1 MASGE
6 RRGGDQGRGTMARF
20 SRLCWAST
28 LVAVCVVAQEAAA
41 EDLVDFYGR
50 WSSDPA
56 CPYFEIYIP
65 GEDFF
70 YGIGD
75 RAPIIRKATFS
86 ITGRRVT
93 ATIVG
98 NAGEMDS
105 REVFEMVDRN
115 TLRPISVEAL
125 PGKIGKRPAPPLPG
139 ALLKRCH

>member
-1 MASGE
+1 VVA
-6 RRGGDQGRGTMARF
+6 
-20 SRLCWAST
+20 L
-28 LVAVCVVAQEAAA
+28 LAVCVVAQAAA
-41 EDLVDFYGR
+41 AQDLADFYGR

-56 CPYFEIYIP
+56 CQYFEIYIP

-75 RAPIIRKATFS
+75 RAPIIRKATFFVA
-86 ITGRRVT
+86 GRRVT
-93 ATIVG
+93 ATIIG

-105 REVFEMVDRN
+105 REVFEIVDRN

-125 PGKIGKRPAPPLPG
+125 PGKTGKRPAPLLSG